1 MKQAPRGRE
10 SSPRVRC
17 NKGIHVAGH
26 MNMHVKDTKVH
37 SYRREGG
44 VGYSSRSEGHA
55 SVSQSMRASVDLPR
69 HVQQSENILAKHGQ
83 L

>member
-1 MKQAPRGRE
+1 
-10 SSPRVRC
+10 
-17 NKGIHVAGH
+17 
-26 MNMHVKDTKVH
+26 MHVKDTKVH

-69 HVQQSENILAKHGQ
+69 HVQQSENILAKHGNCREVNASCNNSSKGS
-83 L
+83 

>member
-1 MKQAPRGRE
+1 
-10 SSPRVRC
+10 
-17 NKGIHVAGH
+17 
-26 MNMHVKDTKVH
+26 MHVKDTKVH

-69 HVQQSENILAKHGQ
+69 HVQQSENILANHRQ